1 MVFVPYTAPIKVVVV
16 QMSSEG
22 HTLPHICNTLGYLVS
37 RQSLT
42 RWKVHKLSFLP
53 SRSCLSSGTP
63 VIVPYT
69 HPRASGIAHEQ
80 RGRAKKLSSEDS
92 TFMITLLRKEP
103 GLFLDKIREKVY
115 DGTGVLLSI
124 SAVHNNFVNQLCIT
138 LKKAETLNIKKCLV
152 KKLRYVDDMKYYPAE
167 FLVFRGDFRNLSYL
181 PTMPT
186 VS

>member
-42 RWKVHKLSFLP
+42 RWKVLYDDT
-53 SRSCLSSGTP
+53 RS
-63 VIVPYT
+63 VIRDPTTY
-69 HPRASGIAHEQ
+69 EQ

-115 DGTGVLLSI
+115 M
-124 SAVHNNFVNQLCIT
+124 AQ
-138 LKKAETLNIKKCLV
+138 
-152 KKLRYVDDMKYYPAE
+152 
-167 FLVFRGDFRNLSYL
+167 VFY
-181 PTMPT
+181 
-186 VS
+186 